1 MALRDLF
8 VNSVLIDNDDV
19 YMQVEHPFWFRT
31 TGFARL
37 FEFFVIVLFSTFIY
51 SGPFIGVLT
60 FAILLASDEYRL
72 YVLYVMGFFWL
83 LGMLAAFSRKN
94 VSYFDKK
101 NNKFVVGKYCL
112 GLKMAEYVW
121 DLGVFEGVSY
131 GIHYRYRGGND
142 GVRLHALNGKYVLN
156 FMIGNKESSAK
167 EMAGKIS
174 KYSSLNCI
182 GNIETGTQHK
192 FDDLRGTV

>member
-1 MALRDLF
+1 VVLAVALRDLF

-19 YMQVEHPFWFRT
+19 YMQVEQPFWFRT

-37 FEFFVIVLFSTFIY
+37 FEFFVIVL
-51 SGPFIGVLT
+51 